1 MNDTCNKL
9 VSQKHQHNC
18 AMLHQNCSAGMRGQ
32 RRALCVFT
40 AGERFDLL
48 QDAMSV
54 VCGQKM
60 CVFRKVHIVYLS
72 ECAFVGSSQ
81 SLALSSLC
89 VCVCVLLSVLF
100 MQCAWSCVC
109 MCLCNVSIQGW
120 RQD

>member
-1 MNDTCNKL
+1 M
-9 VSQKHQHNC
+9 
-18 AMLHQNCSAGMRGQ
+18 
-32 RRALCVFT
+32 FT

-54 VCGQKM
+54 VCGPKM

-89 VCVCVLLSVLF
+89 VCALLSVLF

>member
-1 MNDTCNKL
+1 M
-9 VSQKHQHNC
+9 
-18 AMLHQNCSAGMRGQ
+18 
-32 RRALCVFT
+32 FT

-54 VCGQKM
+54 VCGPKM

-89 VCVCVLLSVLF
+89 VCVCFVECFVY
-100 MQCAWSCVC
+100 AVC
-109 MCLCNVSIQGW
+109 MVVCVYVFV
-120 RQD
+120 